1 MSNCL
6 LLSLDVAKGFQ
17 SLLLGGPKGQRP
29 VGVSDAAVLEC
40 RADEYLLNWPSEII
54 NNGKVLPCQCQGK
67 STVETMSQFFSRNG
81 NISLFYSISK
91 KCSDCQTVKL

>member
-17 SLLLGGPKGQRP
+17 SILLGGPKGQRP

-40 RADEYLLNWPSEII
+40 RADEYLLN
-54 NNGKVLPCQCQGK
+54 
-67 STVETMSQFFSRNG
+67 
-81 NISLFYSISK
+81 
-91 KCSDCQTVKL
+91 